1 MTATIIPALLGLNII
16 EPSLEIPEGEEFPCV
31 CVGVCVCVCGVC
43 GMCVCVCHTQ
53 QLEEV
58 TKKKALSVMCP

>member
-31 CVGVCVCVCGVC
+31 CVWVGVWCVGGVL
-43 GMCVCVCHTQ
+43 VCVCHTQ

-58 TKKKALSVMCP
+58 TKEKSTLCDMSMK